1 MKKILMLLALAGLT
15 SAAWAQ
21 NSTSEVVEYE
31 VIQVQDKYQVI
42 TNPFWSNWFFSI
54 GGGAEATFGDNDSA
68 GSFGKRI
75 SPTLNVSVG
84 KWFTPGL
91 GLRLQYSGLQAR
103 GFTYDAGAD
112 YVKGTQLKDG
122 YYKQRFDYMNLHG
135 DVMFNLNALFGGY
148 NQHRV
153 YEIIPYVGAGFTH
166 NYSKPHREAL
176 SVNAGIINKFRISN
190 AIDINLELSA
200 MGVED
205 KFDGEVGGDH
215 GYDGVLS
222 ATVGLTYRFPARGF
236 RRPMPQLISQVELA
250 AMQAQLAEMGAANQ
264 QLQNALVAAQNQP
277 VAEVTETEVIVPDP
291 DIAPRTVFFTIGSS
305 ELSPREEMNLSYLA
319 AKMKEFPDT
328 QYTVYGYADSA
339 TGTPAFNKELSQKR
353 AQAVVNALVKKYGVD
368 SSRLKV
374 DAGGGVDKFGK
385 PIYLNR
391 VVLVESAK

>member
-54 GGGAEATFGDNDSA
+54 GGGAEATFGDNDKA

-122 YYKQRFDYMNLHG
+122 CYKQRFDYMNLHG

-236 RRPMPQLISQVELA
+236 RRPMPQLISQIELA
-250 AMQAQLAEMGAANQ
+250 AMQDKLAMMGAQNAQLK
-264 QLQNALVAAQNQP
+264 NALVQAENQP

-291 DIAPRTVFFTIGSS
+291 DIAPRTVFFTIGSA
-305 ELSPREEMNLSYLA
+305 ELSPREIMNLSYLA
-319 AKMKEFPDT
+319 EQMKQFPNAT
-328 QYTVYGYADSA
+328 YTVNGYADSA
-339 TGTPAFNKELSQKR
+339 TGTPAFNKELSLKR
-353 AQAVVNALVKKYGVD
+353 AQAVKNALVKNYGIAAD
-368 SSRLKV
+368 RLNIE
-374 DAGGGVDKFGK
+374 AGGGVDKFGQ
-385 PIYLNR
+385 PILNR
-391 VVLVESAK
+391 VVLVKSAN

>member
-42 TNPFWSNWFFSI
+42 TNPFWSNGFFSI
-54 GGGAEATFGDNDSA
+54 GGGAEATFGDNDKA

-236 RRPMPQLISQVELA
+236 RRPMPQLISQIELA
-250 AMQAQLAEMGAANQ
+250 AMQDKLAMMGAQNAQLK
-264 QLQNALVAAQNQP
+264 NALVQAENQP

-291 DIAPRTVFFTIGSS
+291 DIAPRTVFFTIGSA
-305 ELSPREEMNLSYLA
+305 ELSPREIMNLSYLA
-319 AKMKEFPDT
+319 EQMKQFPNAT
-328 QYTVYGYADSA
+328 YTVNGYADSA
-339 TGTPAFNKELSQKR
+339 TGTPAFNKELSLKR
-353 AQAVVNALVKKYGVD
+353 AQAVKNALVKNYGIAAD
-368 SSRLKV
+368 RLNIE
-374 DAGGGVDKFGK
+374 AGGGVDKFGQ
-385 PIYLNR
+385 PILNR
-391 VVLVESAK
+391 VVLVKSAN

>member
-1 MKKILMLLALAGLT
+1 MLLALAGLS
-15 SAAWAQ
+15 SAAMAQ
-21 NSTSEVVEYE
+21 QKTEVVEYE
-31 VIQVQDKYQVI
+31 IIQVQDKYQVI

-75 SPTLNVSVG
+75 SPTLNISVG

-103 GFTYDAGAD
+103 GFTYDKGAD
-112 YVKGTQLKDG
+112 YVKGAELKDG

-190 AIDINLELSA
+190 AVDINLELSA
-200 MGVED
+200 MAAED

-215 GYDGVLS
+215 GYDTKQLLLLQETLS
-222 ATVGLTYRFPARGF
+222 CWQIILLQFIRCMYVTLMVHWLTTRIQVTRFMIMVMVAVQTAR
-236 RRPMPQLISQVELA
+236 
-250 AMQAQLAEMGAANQ
+250 
-264 QLQNALVAAQNQP
+264 
-277 VAEVTETEVIVPDP
+277 VTLCPCQI
-291 DIAPRTVFFTIGSS
+291 PRVTCFIIRKNT
-305 ELSPREEMNLSYLA
+305 
-319 AKMKEFPDT
+319 
-328 QYTVYGYADSA
+328 
-339 TGTPAFNKELSQKR
+339 
-353 AQAVVNALVKKYGVD
+353 
-368 SSRLKV
+368 
-374 DAGGGVDKFGK
+374 
-385 PIYLNR
+385 
-391 VVLVESAK
+391 

>member
-122 YYKQRFDYMNLHG
+122 YYKQCFDYMNLHG

-236 RRPMPQLISQVELA
+236 RRPMPQLISQIELA
-250 AMQAQLAEMGAANQ
+250 AMQDKLAAMGAQNAQLK
-264 QLQNALVAAQNQP
+264 NALIQAQNQP

-291 DIAPRTVFFTIGSS
+291 DIAPRTVFFTIGSA
-305 ELSPREEMNLSYLA
+305 ELSPREIMNLSYLA
-319 AKMKEFPDT
+319 EQMKQFPNAT
-328 QYTVYGYADSA
+328 YTVNGYADSA
-339 TGTPAFNKELSQKR
+339 TGTPAFNKELSLKR
-353 AQAVVNALVKKYGVD
+353 AQAVKDALVKNYGIAAD
-368 SSRLKV
+368 RLNIE
-374 DAGGGVDKFGK
+374 AGGGVDKFGQ
-385 PIYLNR
+385 PILNR
-391 VVLVESAK
+391 VVLVKSAN

>member
-54 GGGAEATFGDNDSA
+54 GGGAEATFGDNDKA

-236 RRPMPQLISQVELA
+236 RRPMPQLISQIELA
-250 AMQAQLAEMGAANQ
+250 AMQDKLAMMGAQNAQLK
-264 QLQNALVAAQNQP
+264 NALVQAENQP

-291 DIAPRTVFFTIGSS
+291 DIAPRTVFFTIGSA
-305 ELSPREEMNLSYLA
+305 ELSPREIMNLSYLA
-319 AKMKEFPDT
+319 EQMKQFPNAT
-328 QYTVYGYADSA
+328 YTVNGYADSA
-339 TGTPAFNKELSQKR
+339 TGTPALNKELSLKR
-353 AQAVVNALVKKYGVD
+353 AQAVKNALVKNYGIAAD
-368 SSRLKV
+368 RLNIE
-374 DAGGGVDKFGK
+374 AGGGVDKFGQ
-385 PIYLNR
+385 PILNR
-391 VVLVESAK
+391 VVLVKSAN

>member
-236 RRPMPQLISQVELA
+236 RRPMPQLISQIELA
-250 AMQAQLAEMGAANQ
+250 AMQDKLAAMGAQNAQLK
-264 QLQNALVAAQNQP
+264 NALIQAQNQP

-291 DIAPRTVFFTIGSS
+291 DIAPRTVFFTIGSA
-305 ELSPREEMNLSYLA
+305 ELSPREIMNLSYLA
-319 AKMKEFPDT
+319 EQMKQFPNAT
-328 QYTVYGYADSA
+328 YTVNGYADSA
-339 TGTPAFNKELSQKR
+339 TGTPAFNKELSLKR
-353 AQAVVNALVKKYGVD
+353 AQAVKDALVKNYGIAAD
-368 SSRLKV
+368 RLNIE
-374 DAGGGVDKFGK
+374 AGGGVDKFGQ
-385 PIYLNR
+385 PILNR
-391 VVLVESAK
+391 VVLVKSVN

>member
-166 NYSKPHREAL
+166 NYSKPHREVL

-236 RRPMPQLISQVELA
+236 RRPMPQLISQIELA
-250 AMQAQLAEMGAANQ
+250 AMQDKLAAMGAQNAQLK
-264 QLQNALVAAQNQP
+264 NALIQAQNQP

-291 DIAPRTVFFTIGSS
+291 DIAPRTVFFTIGSA
-305 ELSPREEMNLSYLA
+305 ELSPREIMNLSYLA
-319 AKMKEFPDT
+319 EQMKQFPNAT
-328 QYTVYGYADSA
+328 YTVNGYADSA
-339 TGTPAFNKELSQKR
+339 TGTPAFNKELSLKR
-353 AQAVVNALVKKYGVD
+353 AQAVKDALVKNYGIAAD
-368 SSRLKV
+368 RLNIE
-374 DAGGGVDKFGK
+374 AGGGVDKFGQ
-385 PIYLNR
+385 PILNR
-391 VVLVESAK
+391 VVLVKSAN

>member
-236 RRPMPQLISQVELA
+236 RRPMPQLISQIELA
-250 AMQAQLAEMGAANQ
+250 AMQDKLAAMGAQNAQLK
-264 QLQNALVAAQNQP
+264 NALIQAQNQP

-291 DIAPRTVFFTIGSS
+291 DIAPRTVFFTIGSA
-305 ELSPREEMNLSYLA
+305 ELSPREIMNLSYLA
-319 AKMKEFPDT
+319 EQMKQFPNAT
-328 QYTVYGYADSA
+328 YTVNGYADSA
-339 TGTPAFNKELSQKR
+339 TGTPAFNQKLSLER
-353 AQAVVNALVKKYGVD
+353 AQVVKDLLVKKYGISAD
-368 SSRLKV
+368 RLKV
-374 DAGGGVDKFGK
+374 AAGGGVDKFGQ
-385 PIYLNR
+385 PILNR
-391 VVLVESAK
+391 VVLVESAQ

>member
-1 MKKILMLLALAGLT
+1 MLLALAGLS
-15 SAAWAQ
+15 SAAMAQ
-21 NSTSEVVEYE
+21 QKTEVVEYE
-31 VIQVQDKYQVI
+31 IIQVQDKYQVI

-75 SPTLNVSVG
+75 SPTLNISVG

-103 GFTYDAGAD
+103 GFTYDKGAD
-112 YVKGTQLKDG
+112 YVKGAELKDG

-190 AIDINLELSA
+190 AVDINLELSA
-200 MGVED
+200 MAAED

-236 RRPMPQLISQVELA
+236 ARPMPQIISEIELA
-250 AMQAQLAEMGAANQ
+250 NMRRQMNDMAAANQ
-264 QLQNALVAAQNQP
+264 SLQQQLVDAQNQP
-277 VAEVTETEVIVPDP
+277 VAEVAEQVVVTDAN
-291 DIAPRTVFFTIGSS
+291 IAPRTVFFTIGSS

-391 VVLVESAK
+391 VVLVESVK

>member
-103 GFTYDAGAD
+103 GFTYDADAD

-236 RRPMPQLISQVELA
+236 RRPMPQLISQIELA
-250 AMQAQLAEMGAANQ
+250 AMQDKLAAMGAQNAQLK
-264 QLQNALVAAQNQP
+264 NALIQAQNQP

-291 DIAPRTVFFTIGSS
+291 DIAPRTVFFTIGSA
-305 ELSPREEMNLSYLA
+305 ELSPREIMNLSYLA
-319 AKMKEFPDT
+319 EQMKQFPNAT
-328 QYTVYGYADSA
+328 YTVNGYADSA
-339 TGTPAFNKELSQKR
+339 TGTPAFNKELSLKR
-353 AQAVVNALVKKYGVD
+353 AQAVKDALVKNYGIAAD
-368 SSRLKV
+368 RLNIE
-374 DAGGGVDKFGK
+374 AGGGVDKFGQ
-385 PIYLNR
+385 PILNR
-391 VVLVESAK
+391 VVLVKSAN

>member
-112 YVKGTQLKDG
+112 YVKGTQMKDG
-122 YYKQRFDYMNLHG
+122 YYKQRFNYMKLHT

-190 AIDINLELSA
+190 AFDINLELSA

-236 RRPMPQLISQVELA
+236 RRPMPQLISQIELA
-250 AMQAQLAEMGAANQ
+250 AMRDKLAAMGAQNAQLK
-264 QLQNALVAAQNQP
+264 NALIQAQNQP

-291 DIAPRTVFFTIGSS
+291 DIAPRTVFFTIGSA
-305 ELSPREEMNLSYLA
+305 ELSPREIMNLSYLA
-319 AKMKEFPDT
+319 EQMKQFPNAT
-328 QYTVYGYADSA
+328 YTVNGYADSA
-339 TGTPAFNKELSQKR
+339 TGTPAFNKELSLKR
-353 AQAVVNALVKKYGVD
+353 AQAVKDALVKNYGIAAD
-368 SSRLKV
+368 RLNIE
-374 DAGGGVDKFGK
+374 AGGGVDKFGQ
-385 PIYLNR
+385 PILNR
-391 VVLVESAK
+391 VVLVKSAN

>member
-1 MKKILMLLALAGLT
+1 MLLALAGLS
-15 SAAWAQ
+15 SAAMAQ
-21 NSTSEVVEYE
+21 QKTEVVEYE
-31 VIQVQDKYQVI
+31 IIQVQDKYQVI

-75 SPTLNVSVG
+75 SPTLNISVG

-103 GFTYDAGAD
+103 GFTYDQGAD
-112 YVKGTQLKDG
+112 YVQGAELKDG

-190 AIDINLELSA
+190 AVDINLELSA
-200 MGVED
+200 MAAED

-236 RRPMPQLISQVELA
+236 RRPMPQLISQIELA
-250 AMQAQLAEMGAANQ
+250 AMQDKLAMMGAQNAE
-264 QLQNALVAAQNQP
+264 LKNALVQAENQP
-277 VAEVTETEVIVPDP
+277 VAEVTETQVIVPDP
-291 DIAPRTVFFTIGSS
+291 DIAPRTVFFQIGSA
-305 ELSPREEMNLSYLA
+305 ELSPREIMNLSYLA
-319 AKMKEFPDT
+319 EQMKQFPNAT
-328 QYTVYGYADSA
+328 YTVNGYADSA
-339 TGTPAFNKELSQKR
+339 TGTPAFNKELSLKR
-353 AQAVVNALVKKYGVD
+353 AQAVKNALVKNYGIAAD
-368 SSRLKV
+368 RLNV
-374 DAGGGVDKFGK
+374 EAGGGVDKFGQ
-385 PIYLNR
+385 PILTR
-391 VVLVESAK
+391 VVLVKSAN

>member
-54 GGGAEATFGDNDSA
+54 GGGAEATFGDNESA

-236 RRPMPQLISQVELA
+236 RRPMPQLISQIELA
-250 AMQAQLAEMGAANQ
+250 AMQDKLAAMGAQNAQLK
-264 QLQNALVAAQNQP
+264 NALIQAQNQP

-291 DIAPRTVFFTIGSS
+291 DIAPRTVFFTIGSA
-305 ELSPREEMNLSYLA
+305 ELSPREIMNLSYLA
-319 AKMKEFPDT
+319 EQMKQFPNAT
-328 QYTVYGYADSA
+328 YTVNGYADSA
-339 TGTPAFNKELSQKR
+339 TGTPAFNKELSLKR
-353 AQAVVNALVKKYGVD
+353 AQAVKDALVKNYGIAAD
-368 SSRLKV
+368 RLNIE
-374 DAGGGVDKFGK
+374 AGGGVDKFGQ
-385 PIYLNR
+385 PILNR
-391 VVLVESAK
+391 VVLVKSAN

>member
-236 RRPMPQLISQVELA
+236 RRPMPQLISQIELA
-250 AMQAQLAEMGAANQ
+250 AMQDKLAAMGAQNAQLK
-264 QLQNALVAAQNQP
+264 NALIQAQNQP

-291 DIAPRTVFFTIGSS
+291 DIAPRTVFFTIGSA
-305 ELSPREEMNLSYLA
+305 ELSPREIMNLSYLA
-319 AKMKEFPDT
+319 EQMKQFPNAT
-328 QYTVYGYADSA
+328 YTVNGYADSA
-339 TGTPAFNKELSQKR
+339 TGTPAFNKELSLKR
-353 AQAVVNALVKKYGVD
+353 AQAVKDALVKNCLLYTSPSPRD
-368 SSRLKV
+368 CS
-374 DAGGGVDKFGK
+374 
-385 PIYLNR
+385 
-391 VVLVESAK
+391 

>member
-1 MKKILMLLALAGLT
+1 MLLALAGLS
-15 SAAWAQ
+15 SAAMAQ
-21 NSTSEVVEYE
+21 QKTEVVEYE
-31 VIQVQDKYQVI
+31 IIQVQDKYQVI

-75 SPTLNVSVG
+75 SPTLNISVG

-103 GFTYDAGAD
+103 GFTYDKGAD
-112 YVKGTQLKDG
+112 YVKGAELKDG

-190 AIDINLELSA
+190 AVDINLELSA
-200 MGVED
+200 MAAED
-205 KFDGEVGGDH
+205 KFDGEVGGGH

-236 RRPMPQLISQVELA
+236 RRPMPQLISQIELA
-250 AMQAQLAEMGAANQ
+250 AMQDKLAMMGAQNAE
-264 QLQNALVAAQNQP
+264 LKNALVQAENQP
-277 VAEVTETEVIVPDP
+277 VAEVTETQVIVPDP
-291 DIAPRTVFFTIGSS
+291 DIAPRTVFFQIGSA
-305 ELSPREEMNLSYLA
+305 ELSPREIMNLSYLA
-319 AKMKEFPDT
+319 EQMKQFPNAT
-328 QYTVYGYADSA
+328 YTVNGYADSA
-339 TGTPAFNKELSQKR
+339 TGTPAFNKELSLKR
-353 AQAVVNALVKKYGVD
+353 AQAVKNALVKNYGIAAD
-368 SSRLKV
+368 RLNV
-374 DAGGGVDKFGK
+374 EAGGGVDKFGQ
-385 PIYLNR
+385 PILNR
-391 VVLVESAK
+391 VVLVKSAN

>member
-215 GYDGVLS
+215 GYDGVVS

-236 RRPMPQLISQVELA
+236 RRPMPQLISQIELA
-250 AMQAQLAEMGAANQ
+250 AMQDKLAAMGAQNAQLK
-264 QLQNALVAAQNQP
+264 NALIQAQNQP

-291 DIAPRTVFFTIGSS
+291 DIAPRTVFFTIGSA
-305 ELSPREEMNLSYLA
+305 ELSPREIMNLSYLA
-319 AKMKEFPDT
+319 EQMKQFPNAT
-328 QYTVYGYADSA
+328 YTVNGYADSA
-339 TGTPAFNKELSQKR
+339 TGTPAFNKELSLKR
-353 AQAVVNALVKKYGVD
+353 AQAVKDALVKNYGIAAD
-368 SSRLKV
+368 RLNIE
-374 DAGGGVDKFGK
+374 AGGGVDKFGQ
-385 PIYLNR
+385 PILNC
-391 VVLVESAK
+391 VVLVKSAN